1 VGHRLNAIEAP
12 RLTPLDHRGHRD
24 VQRFGRRPGRPAAI
38 AALNR
43 RMVIGIE
50 KENRIGT
57 EKENTVANPLASD
70 G

>member
-1 VGHRLNAIEAP
+1 LGLA
-12 RLTPLDHRGHRD
+12 G
-24 VQRFGRRPGRPAAI
+24 G
-38 AALNR
+38 AL
-43 RMVIGIE
+43 VIGIE